1 MNKKSTLR
9 SVANDYLTHPSEN
22 KGITLIALVITI
34 IVLLIL
40 AGVSISML
48 SGDNGLL
55 KKAGQARDD
64 TIIGEER
71 EQVELAYISA
81 AVKKLGDDVTY
92 QDLQD
97 ELDTSVGTNKTKVTK
112 NANNTLNVLF
122 KDTEH
127 NYNVNDG
134 KVAKVDDGNGGN
146 DDTTTDLAKLQ
157 EYYSKG
163 PTVFLEEDMTT
174 YKNVEPITD
183 ATSNLKDIAFLDGYS
198 VIKYKTNLYK
208 VQFSR
213 DPWTASVSSI
223 NIDLNTFGVYDIGG
237 ETNVLVTPSTS
248 DNLIHTNFIG
258 PTTFSNMY
266 YYDNDGN
273 LDYERPFTEGYRT
286 TDNDGNYRY
295 YDTSG
300 ALVHVGPEF
309 Y

>member
-1 MNKKSTLR
+1 MKKNQKMS
-9 SVANDYLTHPSEN
+9 
-22 KGITLIALVITI
+22 KGITLISLVVTV

-134 KVAKVDDGNGGN
+134 KVAKVEDGSSDDSE
-146 DDTTTDLAKLQ
+146 DTSTDLAKLQ
-157 EYYSKG
+157 EYFSKG
-163 PTVFLEEDMTT
+163 PSEFWNMSTNTYQDVENVDVDSSKIHDIYQGDFLITE
-174 YKNVEPITD
+174 YKN
-183 ATSNLKDIAFLDGYS
+183 KF
-198 VIKYKTNLYK
+198 YK
-208 VQFSR
+208 VDYSTFE
-213 DPWTASVSSI
+213 VSTVD
-223 NIDLNTFGVYDIGG
+223 IDIETFGVQEVGG
-237 ETNVLVTPSTS
+237 KNFLITPSTS
-248 DNLIHTNFIG
+248 DHLIHGNYDG
-258 PTTFSNMY
+258 PGTY
-266 YYDNDGN
+266 YDEDNNEFTGYCAHDNDGYN
-273 LDYERPFTEGYRT
+273 
-286 TDNDGNYRY
+286 RY
-295 YDTSG
+295 YNTSG
-300 ALVHVGPEF
+300 AIVPVEEIREC
-309 Y
+309 